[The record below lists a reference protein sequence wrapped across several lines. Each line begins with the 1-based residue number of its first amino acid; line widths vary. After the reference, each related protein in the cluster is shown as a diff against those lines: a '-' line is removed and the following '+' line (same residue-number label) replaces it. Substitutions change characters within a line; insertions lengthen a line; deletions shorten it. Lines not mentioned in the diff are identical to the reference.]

1 MERIDPVL
9 LAMSRDYVGD
19 MAKPCRCSGRP
30 RRRAARPGRRH
41 GSPVGCGRA
50 AQAHEPDG
58 RAGGTGEDARPPRH
72 FGRFALIKL
81 ATGALRVGISARLA
95 KQAWGRRLRAR
106 RRGGRGSLAWPQAA
120 LCRAVRLGRGAWA
133 PAVGQGHAPVP
144 AVHAGP
150 ATRGTAGQPTTTPP
164 NGNGTASASRSPM
177 PAAKP
182 ASTAAP
188 ATIFP

>member
-19 MAKPCRCSGRP
+19 MAETLSLLWPAPDGEPPDLDDGTVRLSMR
-30 RRRAARPGRRH
+30 
-41 GSPVGCGRA
+41 GRA

-58 RAGGTGEDARPPRH
+58 CAGELARMLDHLDISPLRFDQARDRGAAGRH
-72 FGRFALIKL
+72 FGAARQAGLADAFGLDVEAVEEVWHGLKPPYAELFDWAEGLGPQPSAEDTALFRPFML
-81 ATGALRVGISARLA
+81 AQPLEDL
-95 KQAWGRRLRAR
+95 
-106 RRGGRGSLAWPQAA
+106 GS
-120 LCRAVRLGRGAWA
+120 
-133 PAVGQGHAPVP
+133 
-144 AVHAGP
+144 
-150 ATRGTAGQPTTTPP
+150 TTTTPP